1 MVRPAGAMVC
11 LPDEDTGGV
20 VARPRARLD
29 IGTVPMLGLRLLDVP
44 ASLLS
49 DPAVVPAGPCPGVDV
64 DVAGAGLHRG
74 LRDRSVTGVTGFPR
88 AGPLLPVVIET
99 AVGGRCDVC
108 GLEAAAWSDS
118 GARPCEPYFDR

>member
-49 DPAVVPAGPCPGVDV
+49 DPAVVPAGPCPGVDA
-64 DVAGAGLHRG
+64 AGAGLHRG
-74 LRDRSVTGVTGFPR
+74 VYAIEVSQVSQMSR
-88 AGPLLPVVIET
+88 GP
-99 AVGGRCDVC
+99 ARCC
-108 GLEAAAWSDS
+108 
-118 GARPCEPYFDR
+118 RR